1 MSLHHLL
8 DVFVWLMMAGGFFFI
23 VAGIAGVLRL
33 PDFYTRLHAQG
44 KCDTLGVSL
53 MLGGLAIR
61 EVAHGLEHGHDML
74 GPVLTALKIL
84 GILFFILLANPTATH
99 ALGRAALYSGLKP
112 WTAEDG
118 AAEDSTP

>member
-1 MSLHHLL
+1 MTGHWL
-8 DVFVWLMMAGGFFFI
+8 DALVWLMMAAGFFFI

-61 EVAHGLEHGHDML
+61 EVAHGLSQGHHML
-74 GPVLTALKIL
+74 EPILTALKIVA
-84 GILFFILLANPTATH
+84 ILFFIMLANPTATH
-99 ALGRAALYSGLKP
+99 ALGRAALRSGLEP
-112 WTAEDG
+112 WTADDED
-118 AAEDSTP
+118 AEKDPS